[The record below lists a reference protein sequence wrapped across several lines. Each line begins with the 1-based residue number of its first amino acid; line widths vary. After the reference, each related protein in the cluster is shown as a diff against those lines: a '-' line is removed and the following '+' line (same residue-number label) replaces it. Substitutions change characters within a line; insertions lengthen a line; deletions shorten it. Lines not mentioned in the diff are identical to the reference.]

1 MINKQETVYDPD
13 KFREFCIS
21 AGATKLFDT
30 ILGSIYIY
38 NLCYCLSKTC
48 NPLHALHLRSSQ
60 INQERIETEHI
71 MGHTLARRTV
81 NNVVN
86 TMSESHF
93 KSFEDFITEATEHKW
108 LIVLI
113 VDDFTSIHTKIGLRK
128 INPRKQRPCV
138 L

>member
-1 MINKQETVYDPD
+1 
-13 KFREFCIS
+13 
-21 AGATKLFDT
+21 
-30 ILGSIYIY
+30 
-38 NLCYCLSKTC
+38 
-48 NPLHALHLRSSQ
+48 
-60 INQERIETEHI
+60 

-113 VDDFTSIHTKIGLRK
+113 VDDFTSIHTKNWPQKDQSSEAKTMCTIVVKAYREIPAIQVEQTIHIHDQK
-128 INPRKQRPCV
+128 
-138 L
+138 